1 MSGFGRVELER
12 GIDRER
18 LAEFVA
24 ALPDSVRGA
33 MNEREVLVRGHALL
47 LGYAELERALQAL
60 RRFLVVAGFVLLQP
74 GAERARTAHGA
85 EDRPPDRMSG
95 LGRFELHARVCGE
108 RLAELLAAFRFAPGA
123 AVDEGEMA
131 MGEGAVLRAEPHLDR
146 RAQRCRGRLVVAGV
160 EIPQAFGERGLRA
173 CFLREFLQLRAAR
186 DDEKKHGGRQS
197 HYRNRCWMR
206 TASPDFTST
215 CATCAGNVELRIS
228 ILCDPA
234 GSSTIRSGGLR
245 PRRFPSTTTSP
256 HGATASSRRP
266 GASAGFFGAGCSI
279 TAAPPPAAGA
289 GSGDGSVVSA
299 CARGGSMSA
308 VLSSG
313 TTANAAPMITRNTSG
328 AMTSAE
334 RCKPNG
340 PMPVS
345 QPAAPGALSVRA
357 PTSSARRGAGVA
369 PTTAYTSCA
378 RTCLSVREPSWR
390 KSAT

>member
-146 RAQRCRGRLVVAGV
+146 RAQRCRGGLVVAGV

-245 PRRFPSTTTSP
+245 PRLFPSTTTSP
-256 HGATASSRRP
+256 HGATA
-266 GASAGFFGAGCSI
+266 
-279 TAAPPPAAGA
+279 
-289 GSGDGSVVSA
+289 
-299 CARGGSMSA
+299 
-308 VLSSG
+308 
-313 TTANAAPMITRNTSG
+313 NAAPMITRKTSG